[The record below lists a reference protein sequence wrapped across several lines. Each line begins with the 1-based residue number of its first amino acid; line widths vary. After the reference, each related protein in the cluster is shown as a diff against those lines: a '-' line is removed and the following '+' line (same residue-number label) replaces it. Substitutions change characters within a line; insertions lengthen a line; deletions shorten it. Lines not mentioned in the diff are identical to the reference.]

1 MSHRDWT
8 LMYKNFPSFILH
20 LSLQSFSLL
29 DNDANYTGSLVTEV
43 RLTGDSQATVQVKHG
58 LHTHELHLAAG
69 TLLATSLTSGHYVNT
84 HYHDQLLTDMM
95 ESHLVKDFCLIGPP
109 VSPVTSLSW

>member
-1 MSHRDWT
+1 M
-8 LMYKNFPSFILH
+8 
-20 LSLQSFSLL
+20 
-29 DNDANYTGSLVTEV
+29 TEV

-69 TLLATSLTSGHYVNT
+69 TLLTTNLTSGHYVNT

-109 VSPVTSLSW
+109 VSSVVSLS